1 MSEEFDPKYTTEATS
16 ENTSQP
22 TGETIINNDRRG
34 GLVNWL
40 RKDSIGM
47 GILIGFIVPAA
58 TFGVIYGAVTLV
70 LSLTG
75 KQPTEIIGIDM
86 VQKFI
91 LLSLIPSVFTMRHYL
106 LKLKYDRTGR
116 GILLVTLLVAI
127 LFAILEFGVK

>member
-1 MSEEFDPKYTTEATS
+1 MSEEFDTKDTAEETTES
-16 ENTSQP
+16 TSQP
-22 TGETIINNDRRG
+22 TEEQIINNDRRG

-47 GILIGFIVPAA
+47 GLLIGFIVPAA
-58 TFGVIYGAVTLV
+58 TFGVIYGVVALV

-75 KQPTEIIGIDM
+75 RQPTEIIGIDM

-116 GILLVTLLVAI
+116 GILLVTFLVAI

>member
-58 TFGVIYGAVTLV
+58 TFGVIYGAVALV

>member
-1 MSEEFDPKYTTEATS
+1 MSEEFDPKDIAEETS
-16 ENTSQP
+16 EKTSQP
-22 TGETIINNDRRG
+22 TEEQIINNDRRG

-47 GILIGFIVPAA
+47 GLLIGFIIPAA
-58 TFGVIYGAVTLV
+58 TFGVIYGVVALV

-75 KQPTEIIGIDM
+75 RQPTEIIGIDM

-116 GILLVTLLVAI
+116 GILLVTFLVAI

>member
-1 MSEEFDPKYTTEATS
+1 MSEEFDPKDTTEETS
-16 ENTSQP
+16 ENTTQL
-22 TGETIINNDRRG
+22 TGEQIINNDHRG
-34 GLVNWL
+34 GLINWL

-47 GILIGFIVPAA
+47 GLLIGLIVPAA
-58 TFGVIYGAVTLV
+58 TFGVIYGVVALV

-75 KQPTEIIGIDM
+75 RQPTEIIDIDM

-91 LLSLIPSVFTMRHYL
+91 LLSLIPSVFTLRHYL

-116 GILLVTLLVAI
+116 GILLVTFLIAI

>member
-1 MSEEFDPKYTTEATS
+1 MSEEFDTKDTAEVTTES
-16 ENTSQP
+16 TSQP
-22 TGETIINNDRRG
+22 TEEQIINNDRRG

-58 TFGVIYGAVTLV
+58 TFGVIYCVVALV

-75 KQPTEIIGIDM
+75 RQPTEIIGIDM

-116 GILLVTLLVAI
+116 GILLVTFLVAI

>member
-58 TFGVIYGAVTLV
+58 TFGVIYGAVALV

-75 KQPTEIIGIDM
+75 KQPTEIIDIDM

-116 GILLVTLLVAI
+116 GILLVTFLVAI